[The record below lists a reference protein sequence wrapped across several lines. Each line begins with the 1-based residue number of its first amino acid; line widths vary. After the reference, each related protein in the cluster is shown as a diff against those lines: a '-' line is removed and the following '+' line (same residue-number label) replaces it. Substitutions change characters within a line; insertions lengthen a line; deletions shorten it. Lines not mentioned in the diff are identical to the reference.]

1 MNSKF
6 DEALILIN
14 KGRFIEAKNIF
25 SEILKQDP
33 KNFSAYN
40 NKGNISFILGNL
52 SDALKSYNKAV
63 ELKPDF
69 AEAYNNK
76 GNVLHKLNKKEDAIE
91 NYLKATKFN
100 QNHIQAYYNLGVTFR
115 ELKKYS
121 YAIENFEKALKLKPN
136 YLEAYLG
143 LGNLHLELKKND
155 LALECYE
162 KALKIKPDYSF
173 LLGNILH
180 IKLKLC
186 LWDNLDK
193 DLKDLENKV
202 LNLKKTSLPFPLLT
216 FNNSLKLQKISSE
229 IWANHVDLNDK
240 KILNASFKKQN
251 NKKIKIGYF
260 SADFHDHATSNLMV
274 NLLELHDRSKFE
286 IIGFYFGPESKHE
299 MYSRVTTAFDQ
310 FINVKL
316 KTDIEIAQL
325 SRELNIDIAI
335 DLMGFVK
342 NNRFKIFT
350 FRCAPIQ
357 VNYLGYPGT
366 LGTNCID
373 YIIAD
378 KTLIPLKSQ
387 KYYSEKIVYLPNS
400 YQPNDTKKKIS
411 KKIFKREDAGLLKNN
426 FVFCSFNQ
434 SSKILPEIF
443 DIWMNILRKVDN
455 SVLWLLESNLI
466 SRENL
471 KNEADKRRVNRNRI
485 IFADRLPLE
494 EHLARLKMA
503 DLSIDTFPCN
513 GHTTTSDALWA
524 GLPVLT
530 LQGETFA
537 SRVSSSLLNALGLPE
552 LVTKNIIDYEKK
564 AIEFGNDLEKII
576 NLKKKIE
583 TNKFIKPLFN
593 TKLFTN
599 NIEQAFQQMQE
610 KYIENRQPEN
620 IEIK

>member
-40 NKGNISFILGNL
+40 NKGNICFILGNL

-76 GNVLHKLNKKEDAIE
+76 GNVLRKLNKKEDAIE

-100 QNHIQAYYNLGVTFR
+100 KNHIQAYYNLGCTFR

-121 YAIENFEKALKLKPN
+121 YSIENFEKVLKLKPD

-143 LGNLHLELKKND
+143 LGNLHLELKQND

-173 LLGNILH
+173 LPGNILH

-202 LNLKKTSLPFPLLT
+202 LNLKKISLPFPLLT

-229 IWANHVDLNDK
+229 IWANQFKSNDK
-240 KILNASFKKQN
+240 NILKESFKKQN

-274 NLLELHDRSKFE
+274 NLFELHDRSKFE
-286 IIGFYFGPESKHE
+286 VIGFYFGPESKHE
-299 MYSRVTTAFDQ
+299 MHIRVSKAFDQ

-316 KTDIEIAQL
+316 KTDMEIAQL
-325 SRELNIDIAI
+325 ARELNIDIAV

-350 FRCAPIQ
+350 YRCAPIQ

-366 LGTNCID
+366 LGANCID

-378 KTLIPLKSQ
+378 KTLIPLK
-387 KYYSEKIVYLPNS
+387 
-400 YQPNDTKKKIS
+400 
-411 KKIFKREDAGLLKNN
+411 A
-426 FVFCSFNQ
+426 
-434 SSKILPEIF
+434 
-443 DIWMNILRKVDN
+443 
-455 SVLWLLESNLI
+455 
-466 SRENL
+466 
-471 KNEADKRRVNRNRI
+471 
-485 IFADRLPLE
+485 
-494 EHLARLKMA
+494 
-503 DLSIDTFPCN
+503 
-513 GHTTTSDALWA
+513 
-524 GLPVLT
+524 
-530 LQGETFA
+530 
-537 SRVSSSLLNALGLPE
+537 
-552 LVTKNIIDYEKK
+552 KNIIQKK
-564 AIEFGNDLEKII
+564 SFICLIVI
-576 NLKKKIE
+576 NQTI
-583 TNKFIKPLFN
+583 
-593 TKLFTN
+593 
-599 NIEQAFQQMQE
+599 
-610 KYIENRQPEN
+610 
-620 IEIK
+620 